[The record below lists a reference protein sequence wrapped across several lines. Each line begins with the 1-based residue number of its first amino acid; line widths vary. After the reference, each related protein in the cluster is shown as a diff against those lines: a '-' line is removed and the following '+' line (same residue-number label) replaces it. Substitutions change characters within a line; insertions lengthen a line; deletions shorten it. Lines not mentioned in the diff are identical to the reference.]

1 MVRARILLADDE
13 EDFVNLVA
21 YNMRRLGY
29 DLRCAPDGGE
39 ALRLAR
45 EIRPDLMILDFVL
58 PVLDGISLCEIL
70 RSDRATRVIPIIL
83 FTAVPGQ
90 IVRLSG
96 FEAGADAYLAKPV
109 PMRELVGCVERLLIG
124 RRSGRRSVR
133 SAA

>member
-1 MVRARILLADDE
+1 M
-13 EDFVNLVA
+13 NLVA
-21 YNMRRLGY
+21 YNMRRRGY
-29 DLRCAPDGGE
+29 ELMCAADGGE

-45 EIRPDLMILDFVL
+45 EARPDLMILDLVL

-70 RSDRATRVIPIIL
+70 RAERATRIIPIIL

-109 PMRELVGCVERLLIG
+109 PIRDLVGCVDRLLGG
-124 RRSGRRSVR
+124 RRSRARSIR
-133 SAA
+133 TAA